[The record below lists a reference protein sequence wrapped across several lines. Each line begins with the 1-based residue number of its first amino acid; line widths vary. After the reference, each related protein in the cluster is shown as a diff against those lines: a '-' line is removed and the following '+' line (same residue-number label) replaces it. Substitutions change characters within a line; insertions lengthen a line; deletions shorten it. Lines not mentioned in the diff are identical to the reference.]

1 MSLFRIF
8 SLALFGLLYF
18 FWQCFFPPFGTFW
31 LFFKGGQKGREA
43 KGRAGTQL
51 NDDVDD
57 EDWSF
62 GKGI

>member
-1 MSLFRIF
+1 MFWH
-8 SLALFGLLYF
+8 LLSPF
-18 FWQCFFPPFGTFW
+18 DCFF
-31 LFFKGGQKGREA
+31 FFKGGQKGREA

-57 EDWSF
+57 DDWSF